1 MIDFGSQGA
10 DAPCQVTVVTK
21 GKLFVEDDD
30 FKEFPAGP
38 ALKTLPSN
46 AGGMGLIP
54 SPGRSHM
61 LLGNY

>member
-30 FKEFPAGP
+30 FKEFPASP
-38 ALKTLPSN
+38 VLKTLPSN
-46 AGGMGLIP
+46 AGDMGLIP

-61 LLGNY
+61 LFGNY